1 MLTKARQGWSTRITN
16 HIYCNKLKGVRQ
28 MDEQKRELM
37 EEVFREKLTDP
48 AEVRRILKEIFE
60 D

>member
-1 MLTKARQGWSTRITN
+1 
-16 HIYCNKLKGVRQ
+16 

-37 EEVFREKLTDP
+37 EEIFREKLTDP
-48 AEVRRILKEIFE
+48 AEARRILKEIFE

>member
-1 MLTKARQGWSTRITN
+1 
-16 HIYCNKLKGVRQ
+16 

-37 EEVFREKLTDP
+37 EEIFREKLTDP

>member
-1 MLTKARQGWSTRITN
+1 
-16 HIYCNKLKGVRQ
+16 
-28 MDEQKRELM
+28 MDKEKWIKVGLEIADHL
-37 EEVFREKLTDP
+37 EEIFREKLTDP